1 MPRDFRYWGLL
12 HHWSVT
18 VNDNWTQG
26 SDIRVQI
33 SDMDIDMSQH
43 IDHHPTDYELE
54 QIVRSILYERED
66 INKDYWFSYRD
77 CFEE

>member
-1 MPRDFRYWGLL
+1 
-12 HHWSVT
+12 
-18 VNDNWTQG
+18 
-26 SDIRVQI
+26 
-33 SDMDIDMSQH
+33 MDIDMSQH